1 MEKSSYLSE
10 NQAGMGC
17 ARLVLHRQQTRGRA
31 ARPPGL
37 CVFLLMDEAGALH
50 PPNRQSLSIT
60 MEERWLGWHGTARRR
75 ARRLLQKGLDLIKVI
90 LLVTF
95 GSAR

>member
-50 PPNRQSLSIT
+50 PPEQAELVHHNGGVLAG
-60 MEERWLGWHGTARRR
+60 MARRSAKKSTATPAKR
-75 ARRLLQKGLDLIKVI
+75 PGLD
-90 LLVTF
+90 
-95 GSAR
+95 